1 MKDSPESKYGDV
13 TGFKPIA
20 LSLLGG
26 IVSFCIIAFFIHS
39 GDFRKTLI
47 PNPFQKNISKSV
59 NVLDSITNNSGMAYI
74 TDWMTPNC
82 QSISINRQRFDEL
95 LSSGVKITTA
105 FEWKQSIPKLNT
117 GGHEYQWVANLNSY
131 DDKCVGQTYILEG
144 PENLLNKL

>member
-1 MKDSPESKYGDV
+1 MNHAVKMHELEQQKGTREYYSGE
-13 TGFKPIA
+13 KPA
-20 LSLLGG
+20 T
-26 IVSFCIIAFFIHS
+26 SFPLQNVFAN
-39 GDFRKTLI
+39 L
-47 PNPFQKNISKSV
+47 NPFQKNISKSV